1 METQNVKAE
10 MSQSRWS
17 GRGRLDDLVNELK
30 RQASARF
37 DFCVD
42 ARAIRVAK
50 SPVYQSFF
58 GDHTPYILLPIDS
71 SASDYMPMD
80 GYPLKK
86 EALFQLAR
94 SANPSIP
101 TKFIEG
107 LTTEYPSIAIDL
119 MNDLLHANAN
129 RHFIRILDNEVRAF
143 LSDKYRV
150 IDHFG
155 IAMACLSAAQNSGGD
170 IVECTLTDRKMRIKF
185 TSRKIYDALNLKRTG
200 DKGSWYAGGLG
211 NQEWLSKVA
220 AKSTGELPG
229 GPGTVHPLITVSN
242 SETGFGGFNVRFGI
256 LMAICYNLA
265 TVEQVAQ
272 NIHLGARI
280 ELGVY
285 SPETVSAES
294 KAILLK
300 AGDAVKAAFNEVT
313 FRRICNKLK
322 DAQEREI
329 EEPTDAVENIVNICK
344 LSDEDEKKI
353 LEYFLRDYDQTHFG
367 LGQAVARRAQDIE
380 NADKASQFEQIAG
393 NIMTGMNYQKQLQE
407 V

>member
-1 METQNVKAE
+1 MELKNVKVE

-17 GRGRLDDLVNELK
+17 GRGRLDDLVTELK
-30 RQASARF
+30 RQASARY

-50 SPVYQSFF
+50 SAKFDSFF
-58 GDHTPYILLPIDS
+58 GDNTPYILLPIDS
-71 SASDYMPMD
+71 SASDYMPLD

-94 SANPSIP
+94 SVNPSIP

-107 LTTEYPSIAIDL
+107 LTTEYPTTAIDL
-119 MNDLLHANAN
+119 MNDLLHKNAN
-129 RHFIRILDNEVRAF
+129 RHFIRVLDNEVRAF

-150 IDHFG
+150 IDHYG

-185 TSRKIYDALNLKRTG
+185 TSKEIYDSLNLKRTG
-200 DKGSWYAGGLG
+200 DKGSWYSGGLG
-211 NQEWLSKVA
+211 NQEWLSKVNA
-220 AKSTGELPG
+220 ISTGELPG
-229 GPGTVHPLITVSN
+229 GPGTVHPLITISN

-313 FRRICNKLK
+313 FHRICNKLK

-329 EEPTDAVENIVNICK
+329 EEPTDAVENIVQICK
-344 LSDEDEKKI
+344 FSDEDEKKI
-353 LEYFLRDYDQTHFG
+353 LEYFLRDYDQTLFG
-367 LGQAVARRAQDIE
+367 LGQSVSRRAQDIE
-380 NADKASQFEQIAG
+380 NADKAAEFEQIAG
-393 NIMTGMNYQKQLQE
+393 NIMTGMKYQKQLQE

>member
-1 METQNVKAE
+1 MELKNVKAE

-17 GRGRLDDLVNELK
+17 GRGRLDDLVNELR
-30 RQASARF
+30 RQAAARF

-50 SPVYQSFF
+50 STEFDSFF
-58 GDHTPYILLPIDS
+58 GDNTPYILLPIDS
-71 SASDYMPMD
+71 SASDYMPLD

-129 RHFIRILDNEVRAF
+129 RHFIRVLDNEVRAF

-150 IDHFG
+150 IDHHG

-185 TSRKIYDALNLKRTG
+185 TSREIYDSLNLKRTG

-211 NQEWLSKVA
+211 NQDWLSKVA
-220 AKSTGELPG
+220 ATSTGELPG
-229 GPGTVHPLITVSN
+229 GPGTVHPLITISN

-285 SPETVSAES
+285 SAETVSAES

-300 AGDAVKAAFNEVT
+300 ASDAVKAAFNDIT

-353 LEYFLRDYDQTHFG
+353 LEYFLRDYDQTLFG
-367 LGQAVARRAQDIE
+367 LGQSVARRAQDIE
-380 NADKASQFEQIAG
+380 NADKAAEFEQIAG
-393 NIMTGMNYQKQLQE
+393 NIMTGVNYHKQLQE

>member
-1 METQNVKAE
+1 MELKNVKAE

-17 GRGRLDDLVNELK
+17 GRGQLDDLVNELK
-30 RQASARF
+30 RQASARH

-42 ARAIRVAK
+42 ARAIRIAK
-50 SPVYQSFF
+50 GTKYQSFF
-58 GDHTPYILLPIDS
+58 GDNTPYVLLPTDS

-94 SANPSIP
+94 SVNPSIP
-101 TKFIEG
+101 TKFIEA
-107 LTTEYPSIAIDL
+107 LTAEYTTTAIGL
-119 MNDLLHANAN
+119 MNDLLHKNAN
-129 RHFIRILDNEVRAF
+129 RHFVRVLDNEVRAF

-150 IDHFG
+150 IDHHG
-155 IAMACLSAAQNSGGD
+155 IAMACLETAQKAGGD

-185 TSRKIYDALNLKRTG
+185 TSKAVYDELNLKRTG
-200 DKGSWYAGGLG
+200 DKGGWYAGGLG
-211 NQEWLSKVA
+211 NQEWLSKVH
-220 AKSTGELPG
+220 AKSYGDMPG
-229 GPGTVHPLITVSN
+229 GPGTVHPLITISN

-285 SPETVSAES
+285 SAETITAES
-294 KAILLK
+294 KSILLK
-300 AGDAVKAAFNEVT
+300 AGDAVRAAFNEVT
-313 FRRICNKLK
+313 FRRICNLLK
-322 DAQEREI
+322 DAQDRVI
-329 EEPTDAVENIVNICK
+329 EEPTDAVENVVNVCK
-344 LSDEDEKKI
+344 FSDEDEKKI
-353 LEYFLRDYDQTHFG
+353 LEYFLRDYDQTVFG
-367 LGQAVARRAQDIE
+367 LGQSVSRRAQDIE
-380 NADKASQFEQIAG
+380 NADKAAQYEQIAG
-393 NIMTGMNYQKQLQE
+393 NIMTGMNYQKQLVE